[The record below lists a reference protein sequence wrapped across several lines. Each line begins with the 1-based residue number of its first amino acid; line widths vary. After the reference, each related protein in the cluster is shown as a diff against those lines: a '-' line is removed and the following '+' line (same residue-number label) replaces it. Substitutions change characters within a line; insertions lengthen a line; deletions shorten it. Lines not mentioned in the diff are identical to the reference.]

1 MSHTRIRQY
10 NTKETQPGQELD
22 NDLCQAVVARGA
34 YVFVRGQPPQDL
46 DTFQSVCRDDPAGQG
61 EFAMKNVL
69 QLLQE
74 AGAKP
79 EHLCKLTVYITDVR
93 YRSAIYKA
101 IGAQIKGIFPCQTG
115 LVVSALARPEW
126 LVEIDA
132 EAVIPDSIA

>member
-1 MSHTRIRQY
+1 MPHTRIRKY

-22 NDLCQAVVARGA
+22 NDLCQAVVARGT

-132 EAVIPDSIA
+132 EAVIPDSTA

>member
-1 MSHTRIRQY
+1 MSHTRIRKY
-10 NTKETQPGQELD
+10 NTKETQPGQDLD
-22 NDLCQAVVARGA
+22 NDLCQAVAARGA

-46 DTFQSVCRDDPAGQG
+46 DTFESVCRDDPAGQG
-61 EFAMKNVL
+61 AFAMKNVL
-69 QLLQE
+69 QLLDE

-101 IGAQIKGIFPCQTG
+101 IGEQIRGIYPCQTG
-115 LVVSALARPEW
+115 LVVTGLARPEW

-132 EAVIPDSIA
+132 EAVIPDN

>member
-1 MSHTRIRQY
+1 MPHIRIRKY

-22 NDLCQAVVARGA
+22 NDLCQAVVARGT

-132 EAVIPDSIA
+132 EAVIPDSTA

>member
-1 MSHTRIRQY
+1 MSHTRIRKY

-46 DTFQSVCRDDPAGQG
+46 DSFQSVCRDDPGGQG

-93 YRSAIYKA
+93 YRSDIYKA

-132 EAVIPDSIA
+132 EAVIPDADG

>member
-1 MSHTRIRQY
+1 MAHKRIRKY
-10 NTKETQPGQELD
+10 NTKKTQPGQDLD
-22 NDLCQAVVARGA
+22 NDLCQAVVARGT

-46 DTFQSVCRDDPAGQG
+46 DTFESVCRDDPAGQG
-61 EFAMKNVL
+61 AFAMKNVL
-69 QLLQE
+69 QLLDE

-101 IGAQIKGIFPCQTG
+101 IGEQIKGIFPCQTG
-115 LVVSALARPEW
+115 LVVTALARPEW

-132 EAVIPDSIA
+132 EAVIPDAAS